1 MAGSPRAF
9 VLRHTRLRPV
19 AGLEEISLHLA
30 DEAIALSHAVQ
41 IETGDPDAAI
51 PYWAFA
57 WAGGLAIGRYLRD
70 HPEVVAGRR
79 VFDIASGSGLC
90 AIAALHAG
98 AARATAADIDPFATA
113 AIEINARAN
122 GRRVTVVR
130 GDILDQEPPD
140 ADIVLAG
147 DCCYESRLAVRI
159 LPWLRRARDAGI
171 DVLVGDP
178 GRRFLP
184 TDELVELAT
193 YDVRTTTELEDL
205 ELRHGCVYALR
216 PAGDSKR

>member
-1 MAGSPRAF
+1 MADSPHAF

-19 AGLEEISLHLA
+19 AGVEEISLHLA
-30 DEAIALSHAVQ
+30 DEAIALSGALQ
-41 IETGDPDAAI
+41 IETGDPDAAF

-57 WAGGLAIGRYLRD
+57 WAGGLAIGRYLQD
-70 HPEVVAGRR
+70 HPEAVAGRR
-79 VFDIASGSGLC
+79 VFDMASGSGLC

-98 AARATAADIDPFATA
+98 AARATAADIDPFAAA

-147 DCCYESRLAVRI
+147 DCYYDSRLAVRI

-178 GRRFLP
+178 GRRYLP

-205 ELRHGCVYALR
+205 DLRQGRVYALR
-216 PAGDSKR
+216 TAGDET